1 MYEIIPKSSL
11 RCSCRCHE

>member
-1 MYEIIPKSSL
+1 MYEIIHKTYL